1 MLTKGRSA
9 YRISILALFIAIIII
24 QNFVPLFGYI
34 PIGPLDLTTI
44 HVTVIIAA
52 MVLGPIDGAIIG
64 GVWGLITF
72 IRAFTSPTSPLA
84 PLVFTNPVI
93 AIVPR
98 ILIGLVTGYLFNWLR
113 KTRLPQTVGMMFA
126 SLAGALTNTIL
137 VLGLIYIFYRNP
149 QVAAAYHTNLNGLL
163 NVLLVVVATN
173 GIPEAILAAIVGPL
187 ISLPLQ
193 RYRKD

>member
-1 MLTKGRSA
+1 MTKGRSA

>member
-1 MLTKGRSA
+1 MTKGRSA

-52 MVLGPIDGAIIG
+52 MVLGPIDGAIVG

-113 KTRLPQTVGMMFA
+113 KTHLPQTVGMMFA

-149 QVAAAYHTNLNGLL
+149 QVAAVYHTNLNGLL